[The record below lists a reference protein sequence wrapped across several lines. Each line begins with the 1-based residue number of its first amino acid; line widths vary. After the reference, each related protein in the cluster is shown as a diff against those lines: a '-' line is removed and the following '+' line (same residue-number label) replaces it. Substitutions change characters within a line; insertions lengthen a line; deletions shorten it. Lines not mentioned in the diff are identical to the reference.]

1 MMRPQSGLSFFRR
14 IIIFSVAVITL
25 VGLAI
30 ARPVTNAVVLPPN
43 ENRDGEIMLSL
54 DSNAYTDAMRIYL
67 RYPTKIYYGTEYVT
81 LEVVMAGIVGNL
93 AYVLL
98 DVQYLEINDVRY
110 GTDSL
115 SDIENWLTYDAVFAD
130 PTPSTVGYYNYSS
143 STFIHVPIDDFTSG
157 SVELDITSIVVPY
170 TVWNF
175 DGYLIEGWVLGDGPL
190 VVDWDT
196 SITISGV
203 DVISDYD
210 RGYLDGRA
218 AAWDELQDIVYND
231 GYKDGYAFGKYDGIK
246 IGQAANPIYQFYDDV
261 VLASGVKDEIIKV
274 DGKNQLHDNVSSIIA
289 ADYIMDIDFNDAD
302 KIRVILRMPNDF
314 KINTKP
320 ATKKY
325 DTNYYYNAQ
334 KAVVYLPKPTQFD
347 TEEKVT
353 AEMQKTIVY
362 YELAD
367 SHKTIYYMTDWD
379 EAKALGYN
387 DGYNDGVRDASAV
400 TKAGA
405 FDWIGNLL
413 SNTAGKFLAIEL
425 WPGISIGVLVGI
437 PFAITLVAFVVGLLQ
452 GRSKN
457 D

>member
-1 MMRPQSGLSFFRR
+1 
-14 IIIFSVAVITL
+14 
-25 VGLAI
+25 
-30 ARPVTNAVVLPPN
+30 
-43 ENRDGEIMLSL
+43 MLSL
-54 DSNAYTDAMRIYL
+54 DSDAYTDAMRIYL
-67 RYPTKIYYGTEYVT
+67 RYPTQIYYGTEYVT
-81 LEVVMAGIVGNL
+81 FEIVMAGIVGNV
-93 AYVLL
+93 AYVLPA
-98 DVQYLEINDVRY
+98 VQYMTIDETLY

-115 SDIENWLTYDAVFAD
+115 SDIENWLTYDAEFAD
-130 PTPSTVGYYNYSS
+130 PTPSSFGYYNYSS

-157 SVELDITSIVVPY
+157 SVEFDITSIVVPY
-170 TVWNF
+170 TIWTF
-175 DGYLIEGWVLGDGPL
+175 DGYLVEGWVLGDGPL
-190 VVDWDT
+190 VVDWDET
-196 SITISGV
+196 ITISGV
-203 DVISDYD
+203 AVMSDYD
-210 RGYLDGRA
+210 RGYMDGRA
-218 AAWDELQDIVYND
+218 AAWDELRDIVYND

-261 VLASGVKDEIIKV
+261 VLPSGVKDEIVKV

-289 ADYIMDIDFNDAD
+289 ADYIMDIDFEDAD

-367 SHKTIYYMTDWD
+367 SHKTIYYMTDYD
-379 EAKALGYN
+379 EAKAIGYN

-400 TKAGA
+400 TKEGA
-405 FDWIGNLL
+405 FDWVGKLL
-413 SNTAGKFLAIEL
+413 SNVAGKFLAIEL
-425 WPGISIGVLVGI
+425 WPGVSIGLLVGI